1 MATDDQTEGE
11 PLESAGDGPLAAFV
25 SLEIVMIAAAFAW
38 VAIYSHVL
46 RPGQSLATY
55 QAYAREASPIVSLV
69 VGIPAFFAAGIW
81 LRKRLGPAGFADG
94 RRGGGALLP
103 PRRRA
108 HALGPRGGAPRL
120 GMFLANVPAK
130 IGALLLGAR
139 AGRGFRRAGST
150 GVAA

>member
-1 MATDDQTEGE
+1 MATNSRQ
-11 PLESAGDGPLAAFV
+11 GDRDARVRWGWAVAVFV
-25 SLEIVMIAAAFAW
+25 ALEIVLIAAAFAW
-38 VAIYSHVL
+38 VAIYSYVL
-46 RPGQSLATY
+46 RPGQSPATY

-81 LRKRLGPAGFADG
+81 LRKRLGPAGFTTAVAAG
-94 RRGGGALLP
+94 TLYFLLDAAIMVSAAREP
-103 PRRRA
+103 
-108 HALGPRGGAPRL
+108 HVL